1 MTKIEENKIIWETQE
16 EVDEVGE
23 RTLERNGE
31 RKNNKESLDKYNC
44 KQPV

>member
-1 MTKIEENKIIWETQE
+1 MTKIETNKIIWETQE

-23 RTLERNGE
+23 RRFERNVD

-44 KQPV
+44 MQPV